1 MAKSGRYKLAFRR
14 RVEGKTDYAQRR
26 SLLQSGL
33 TRFAVRLTGNRVII
47 QAVKPMVK
55 GDNIVAFASSA
66 ELGSDYGWQ
75 GSTGNVPAS
84 YLTGLLAG
92 LKARKN
98 GITKGVLD
106 VGRQRP
112 TKGSRV
118 TAALKGIVDAGLEI
132 PHGEEILPNADRL
145 SGKHVADY
153 ARKLSAAD
161 DANYRKRFSQYLRRG
176 NEPQNLPS
184 HFEDAKKRILAKYS
198 Q

>member
-14 RVEGKTDYAQRR
+14 RVEGKTDYYQRR

-33 TRFAVRLTGNRVII
+33 TRFAIRLTGNRVII
-47 QAVKPMVK
+47 QAVQPMVK
-55 GDNIVAFASSA
+55 GDSIVAFASSS

-84 YLTGLLAG
+84 YLAGLLAG
-92 LKARKN
+92 LKAKKN
-98 GITKGVLD
+98 GIANGVLD
-106 VGRQRP
+106 VGRHRP

-118 TAALKGIVDAGLEI
+118 TAALKGLVDAGVKI
-132 PHGEEILPNADRL
+132 PYGEEILPGEDRL

-153 ARKLSAAD
+153 AKKLATAD
-161 DANYRKRFSQYLRRG
+161 EANYRKRFSQYLRRG
-176 NEPQNLPS
+176 IEPGNIPS
-184 HFEDAKKRILAKYS
+184 HFEEVKQKILAKYP

>member
-14 RVEGKTDYAQRR
+14 RVEGKTDYYQRR
-26 SLLQSGL
+26 ALLQSGL
-33 TRFAVRLTGNRVII
+33 TRFTIRLTSNQVII
-47 QAVKPMVK
+47 QAVKPLVK
-55 GDNIVAFASSA
+55 GDNIVAFANSS
-66 ELGSDYGWQ
+66 ELTSDYGWQ

-92 LKARKN
+92 LKAKKGGVPN
-98 GITKGVLD
+98 GVLD

-118 TAALKGIVDAGLEI
+118 TAALKGLVDAGVEI
-132 PHGEEILPNADRL
+132 PHGEEILSSEERL
-145 SGKHVADY
+145 SGQHVAEY
-153 ARKLSAAD
+153 AKKLASAD

-176 NEPQNLPS
+176 LEPGNLPS
-184 HFEDAKKRILAKYS
+184 HFEEVKQKILAKYP